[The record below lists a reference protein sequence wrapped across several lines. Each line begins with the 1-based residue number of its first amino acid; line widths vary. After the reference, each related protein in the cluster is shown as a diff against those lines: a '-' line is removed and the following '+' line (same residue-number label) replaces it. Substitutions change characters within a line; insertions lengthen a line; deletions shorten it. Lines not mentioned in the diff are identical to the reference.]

1 MNAAAIL
8 GLGKDLGQRFTLV
21 DLLPSALLGLFILA
35 LVWGGAPGD
44 APDLDRFV
52 ARVDDLS
59 GVESVLLALALLGF
73 ALVTQPL
80 QLGLVRL
87 MEGYWGTGRAA
98 ASLAARARTRH
109 LRLREE
115 LVRLQLTTA
124 ADSDRDR
131 SSRAQRNYAIW
142 SLARLYPPEP
152 LVMPTRLG
160 NALRAAEDRAGGRY
174 GLETIIAWPRL
185 YPLLSDRVAA
195 LVDDQ
200 RTQMDIAARFTA
212 VLLGATAVSAVLLAP
227 HGWWLFVPAATLALA
242 WLSYRG
248 ACSAAVT
255 YGEGLETAFDLHRL
269 DLRSSLH
276 LPVPR
281 TLEEERALNEELST
295 FLLEPFAGHQLTYAV
310 DDDAATAESPPAGSL
325 GSGEDRSP

>member
-8 GLGKDLGQRFTLV
+8 GLGKDLGQRFTLI

-52 ARVDDLS
+52 ARVEDLS
-59 GVESVLLALALLGF
+59 GVEGVLLAVALLGF

-87 MEGYWGTGRAA
+87 MEGYWG
-98 ASLAARARTRH
+98 ASRGADMLAARARKRH
-109 LRLREE
+109 LRLRGKLE
-115 LVRLQLTTA
+115 RLQLTTA
-124 ADSDRDR
+124 ADSDRNAA
-131 SSRAQRNYAIW
+131 SRAQRSYAAW
-142 SLARLYPPEP
+142 SLARRYPPAP

-160 NALRAAEDRAGGRY
+160 NALRAAEDRAGRRY

-185 YPLLSDRVAA
+185 YPLLSERVAA

-200 RTQMDIAARFTA
+200 RTQMDVAARFTA
-212 VLLGATAVSAVLLAP
+212 VLLGATAASGALLVA
-227 HGWWLFVPAATLALA
+227 HGWWLFVPAGTLALA

-255 YGEGLETAFDLHRL
+255 YGEGLEVAFDLHHL

-276 LPVPR
+276 LPLPR
-281 TLEEERALNEELST
+281 TLEEERALNEELSK
-295 FLLEPFAGHQLTYAV
+295 FLLQPFAGRRLTYAG
-310 DDDAATAESPPAGSL
+310 DDGSAPADSSPAEVP
-325 GSGEDRSP
+325 RT

>member
-1 MNAAAIL
+1 
-8 GLGKDLGQRFTLV
+8 G
-21 DLLPSALLGLFILA
+21 
-35 LVWGGAPGD
+35 
-44 APDLDRFV
+44 
-52 ARVDDLS
+52 
-59 GVESVLLALALLGF
+59 LLGF

-124 ADSDRDR
+124 ADSARER

-142 SLARLYPPEP
+142 SLARRYPPE
-152 LVMPTRLG
+152 
-160 NALRAAEDRAGGRY
+160 
-174 GLETIIAWPRL
+174 
-185 YPLLSDRVAA
+185 
-195 LVDDQ
+195 
-200 RTQMDIAARFTA
+200 
-212 VLLGATAVSAVLLAP
+212 
-227 HGWWLFVPAATLALA
+227 
-242 WLSYRG
+242 
-248 ACSAAVT
+248 
-255 YGEGLETAFDLHRL
+255 
-269 DLRSSLH
+269 
-276 LPVPR
+276 PR

-310 DDDAATAESPPAGSL
+310 DDDAATAESPPPGSL